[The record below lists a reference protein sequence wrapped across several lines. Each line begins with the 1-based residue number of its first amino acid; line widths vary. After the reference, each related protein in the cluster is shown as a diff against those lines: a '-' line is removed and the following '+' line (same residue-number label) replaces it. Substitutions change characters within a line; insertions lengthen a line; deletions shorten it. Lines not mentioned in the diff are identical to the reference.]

1 MAALLWLQKARPAW
15 LAPLL
20 ALILVLFVIG
30 GLVGAGLGGAAGRA
44 ASVGLT
50 ALLVGALGLGAY
62 VGWLIL
68 AALPANGFG
77 MCHGR
82 SQKTGHPALME
93 WVHSAIQDIAFGNPN
108 HEPPLTF
115 GDLIGLDHEQPMID
129 LKMITT
135 NMSAGRPHTLPD
147 LAFKAG
153 FSLEEWRKR
162 FPDPI
167 MKYLEKVC
175 GRWDSD
181 IPARQLPSPEA
192 LPVIVAVRMSLS
204 FPVLFSAVPL
214 LGQRT
219 GGAGGSTQDAAGDEA
234 EADPV
239 TTALRDGA
247 TRTRS
252 AKAAGGNIPIWLT
265 DGGISSNFPIH
276 MFDAPLPGRPT
287 FAVSLD
293 ELGKGL
299 APPANRVWLPTNA
312 RQGLYLPT
320 KRIDTLGDFAGGV
333 LNAAKD
339 WQDQLLSAMPGQRE
353 RIAHVVLKSTEGGLN
368 LAMPK
373 KVAQELMLYGFQ
385 AGRLFVQ
392 DFDFDEHRW
401 RRALVYYDQLS
412 QAVKASEIQWNA
424 GYSTFLRNHQPLSYA
439 DVTAAERRTIA
450 DSITA
455 FTGLAWYIR
464 PIINQARKFP
474 KPKGQ
479 LRITPKF

>member
-1 MAALLWLQKARPAW
+1 MIADAGLALVKLVLGLGVFVALGYLGKFYDKRLAGVLLTFPILNSIGIITGDDPLAVADAVYAVVVLNGLILFFMIGFCERLTPMAGASDNAKLIARVLVWTAIWAICAPLVTAFRDNLPGIAGILALQIVLAALA
-15 LAPLL
+15 
-20 ALILVLFVIG
+20 VVVIW
-30 GLVGAGLGGAAGRA
+30 AQPRA
-44 ASVGLT
+44 ASNTGAPRLSLSGHVR
-50 ALLVGALGLGAY
+50 ALIEL
-62 VGWLIL
+62 W
-68 AALPANGFG
+68 
-77 MCHGR
+77 
-82 SQKTGHPALME
+82 
-93 WVHSAIQDIAFGNPN
+93 GNPS
-108 HEPPLTF
+108 
-115 GDLIGLDHEQPMID
+115 GI
-129 LKMITT
+129 
-135 NMSAGRPHTLPD
+135 
-147 LAFKAG
+147 
-153 FSLEEWRKR
+153 
-162 FPDPI
+162 
-167 MKYLEKVC
+167 
-175 GRWDSD
+175 
-181 IPARQLPSPEA
+181 
-192 LPVIVAVRMSLS
+192 VRMGL
-204 FPVLFSAVPL
+204 FVLCCVLLFAVAQFGTSKWLGMFSAVPL

-464 PIINQARKFP
+464 PIINQARTFP